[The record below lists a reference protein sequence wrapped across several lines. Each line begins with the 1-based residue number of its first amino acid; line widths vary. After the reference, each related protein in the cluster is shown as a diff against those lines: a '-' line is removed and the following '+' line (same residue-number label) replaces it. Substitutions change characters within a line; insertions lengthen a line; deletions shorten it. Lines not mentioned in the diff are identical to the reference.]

1 MADQPMQ
8 KPLQAIF
15 FFSVVSIAGGILI
28 LHLPA
33 AHPVVIFGSVF
44 IAASIMYMAMAWTLF
59 QVNVPAKVLFSI
71 IAVAL
76 LVRLSFITASPIGS
90 EDAYRYIWD
99 GKVETSGTNPYLY
112 TALDTRLNVLHSPL
126 LPAAMNHADL
136 KTIYFPLSEWI
147 FYSCY
152 QLSGEAIWGYKAIF
166 LLAEDRNVRCS
177 FFFSPPC
184 STCRGNLFCY
194 TLYALSQFL
203 NLPSMHTLMPS
214 VCPSSSFA
222 LFFYLKEK
230 NILSYVLL
238 GLSMSIKPVGLIVLP
253 PYSSWKKAGATNCMP
268 WQSHWR
274 R

>member
-15 FFSVVSIAGGILI
+15 FFSVGSIAGGILI

-166 LLAEDRNVRCS
+166 LLAEIGTFGTLFLLLSMLNVPRK
-177 FFFSPPC
+177 FI
-184 STCRGNLFCY
+184 L
-194 TLYALSQFL
+194 LYA
-203 NLPSMHTLMPS
+203 
-214 VCPSSSFA
+214 V
-222 LFFYLKEK
+222 
-230 NILSYVLL
+230 
-238 GLSMSIKPVGLIVLP
+238 
-253 PYSSWKKAGATNCMP
+253 
-268 WQSHWR
+268 
-274 R
+274 